1 MLRSAALAALV
12 ASAASFSLSP
22 SLDGA
27 SLKLRQHSHMPCP
40 PATANA
46 ILGSSKGQDS
56 NWELRTGGI
65 VVTDVSGRNGSRSS
79 AFKKSL
85 LAPQRASANFG
96 RRGLSEEEIDTV
108 ASLTDK
114 VIRDSIIRKK
124 AYETDNRV
132 GFNTVKGNKPAAS
145 VLDAS

>member
-1 MLRSAALAALV
+1 
-12 ASAASFSLSP
+12 
-22 SLDGA
+22 
-27 SLKLRQHSHMPCP
+27 MPCP

-96 RRGLSEEEIDTV
+96 RRGLSGKTSMALSHAGSDILTAICDRGGDRYGRLANGQGDPRLHHPEEGLRV
-108 ASLTDK
+108 CLLLSR
-114 VIRDSIIRKK
+114 VIELEVND
-124 AYETDNRV
+124 V
-132 GFNTVKGNKPAAS
+132 GFAGQTTG
-145 VLDAS
+145 